1 MSVALAV
8 GRWGEGGVRTAGG
21 LPGGQWSPSAHE
33 KRRFNDGCE
42 ARGVASSKWC
52 RLASLEA
59 SRPREGEGLWGREA
73 GLRGLPGPLPS
84 GWSAG
89 GLDLRAFHR
98 DDSCTLG
105 EGLRRP
111 PSPLWAGDRPRGS
124 VYAAAV
130 ILAPRARACFVTVGV

>member
-1 MSVALAV
+1 MTGAK
-8 GRWGEGGVRTAGG
+8 
-21 LPGGQWSPSAHE
+21 P
-33 KRRFNDGCE
+33 E
-42 ARGVASSKWC
+42 AWHPQSGADLRV
-52 RLASLEA
+52 
-59 SRPREGEGLWGREA
+59 SRPRGLGRVRA
-73 GLRGLPGPLPS
+73 CGGGRRGCGAYPARSPR
-84 GWSAG
+84 G
-89 GLDLRAFHR
+89 GALGVSDLRAFHR